1 MKAILA
7 AVFAV
12 LIGLAFSTA
21 TFAQATPATPASP
34 EMKKDEGKKG
44 EKKEMKKEKK
54 AKKAK
59 KDEKKEEKKSSLQT
73 RAGRDGTLCLPAF
86 CHNLH
91 AQPSSEHHLPIKTP
105 VQPRSFCEIFSPSGA
120 RGTQPVHRQ
129 LLA

>member
-12 LIGLAFSTA
+12 LIGVAFSTT
-21 TFAQATPATPASP
+21 TFAQAPAAPPAGG

-59 KDEKKEEKKSSLQT
+59 KDEKKEEKK
-73 RAGRDGTLCLPAF
+73 
-86 CHNLH
+86 
-91 AQPSSEHHLPIKTP
+91 
-105 VQPRSFCEIFSPSGA
+105 
-120 RGTQPVHRQ
+120 
-129 LLA
+129 